1 MRGLTP
7 MNTYPQTEEQIE
19 LRVLNWLAEKGFQL
33 VKRKWEYC
41 HDSVDII
48 ATRLGELH
56 FIGITTR
63 HLPGHDIIDAQSIT
77 RRRMLSFLQASQQYL
92 KRNPQWKNVSIDV
105 LTVTL
110 VDDMPVNCNITRNL
124 RV

>member
-1 MRGLTP
+1 
-7 MNTYPQTEEQIE
+7 MNTYPQKDEQIE
-19 LRVLNWLAEKGFQL
+19 LRVLNWLADKGFQL
-33 VKRKWEYC
+33 VKRNWKYC

-63 HLPGHDIIDAQSIT
+63 HLPGQAMIDGQSIT
-77 RRRMLSFLQASQQYL
+77 RRRILSFLQASQQYL

-110 VDDMPVNCNITRNL
+110 MDDKPVSCCISRNL

>member
-1 MRGLTP
+1 MYLNP
-7 MNTYPQTEEQIE
+7 LKEEKIE
-19 LRVLNWLAEKGFQL
+19 LRVLNWLADKGFQL
-33 VKRKWEYC
+33 VKRNWEYC
-41 HDSVDII
+41 HGRIDII

-63 HLPGHDIIDAQSIT
+63 HLPATDADAQSIT
-77 RRRMLSFLQASQQYL
+77 RRRILSFLQASQQYL
-92 KRNPQWKNVSIDV
+92 QRNPQWKNVVIDL

-110 VDDMPVNCNITRNL
+110 VHDEPVNCSITKNV